1 MAHEMVSIV
10 EKTWVAQ
17 YAHEGDRRPQ
27 LGQIKGVYPDP
38 CGDGLLLDV
47 VLFAH
52 DGRKR
57 GRASPPMGGPRG
69 FEPAC
74 AAERWTPIEAPDFEA
89 MSALYFYGDALKPIG
104 GSA

>member
-1 MAHEMVSIV
+1 MAHERVSIV

-17 YAHEGDRRPQ
+17 YAQEGDRRPQ
-27 LGQIKGVYPDP
+27 LGQVKHVYPDP
-38 CGDGLLLDV
+38 SGDGLLVDV

-52 DGRKR
+52 AGRKL
-57 GRASPPMGGPRG
+57 GRASPRMGGPRG

-74 AAERWTPIEAPDFEA
+74 AVERWTPIEAPDFEA